1 MFRVPN
7 SRRLQIILQVQVNL
21 QANHPQPEVYHDDE
35 DVETALTDL
44 QVTLEGT
51 LISKG
56 KANITNVPELSDYLS
71 FMKFVS
77 ILFFFFCKN
86 DLKKILFYFGDI
98 VTFWHELLTF

>member
-1 MFRVPN
+1 M
-7 SRRLQIILQVQVNL
+7 NL

-71 FMKFVS
+71 FMKYVYHFLYNFHVMF
-77 ILFFFFCKN
+77 LF
-86 DLKKILFYFGDI
+86 LY
-98 VTFWHELLTF
+98 